1 MGDGHPSERI
11 LRKVADETD
20 TDILELPPLYQT
32 VDVDHL
38 DKIIES
44 MDDGS
49 ISFTYYGENITVT
62 SEGTVRLS
70 DEPFQAPAKGEAV
83 AND

>member
-1 MGDGHPSERI
+1 
-11 LRKVADETD
+11 
-20 TDILELPPLYQT
+20 
-32 VDVDHL
+32 
-38 DKIIES
+38 